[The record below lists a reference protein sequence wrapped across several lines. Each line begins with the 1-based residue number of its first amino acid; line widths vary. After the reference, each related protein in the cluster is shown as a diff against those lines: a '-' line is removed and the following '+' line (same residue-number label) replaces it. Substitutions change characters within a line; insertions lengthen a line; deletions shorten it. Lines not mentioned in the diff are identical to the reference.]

1 MGSDRAQRDHPE
13 RSEGTLD
20 DSEAPRIDRHVIT
33 STGRVRDTVYYSILQ
48 DEWPEVKARLEKRM
62 GREELSGITALRTT
76 D

>member
-1 MGSDRAQRDHPE
+1 MRYHPE
-13 RSEGTLD
+13 LWVGTLD

-33 STGRVRDTVYYSILQ
+33 STGRVRDMVCYSILQ